1 MTERVYNFSPGP
13 AVLPLPVLEQV
24 QREMLALPGVG
35 SSILEISHRSK
46 PFLAILEEAEANL
59 RRLLGI
65 GDDYKVLFLQGGSR
79 LQFSMIPM
87 NLLRDS
93 GRAAEYVVTGSWGE
107 KAAQEAAYEGEA
119 RVTWSGKA
127 TNYDRLPAW
136 AEVPRDPAAAY
147 VHITSNET
155 IQGVQFADD
164 PDAGGVPLVCDA
176 SSDFLHRPVDIS
188 RYGIYY
194 ACAQKN
200 AGPAGVTIVVIRNDL
215 VDRAPKS
222 VPGMLNYAAYANE
235 NSMQNTPNTFGIYVF
250 MLITRWLEKEIGGLA
265 KMLEI
270 NRAKA
275 KLVYDAVDES
285 GGFYRGHAQRDC
297 RSLMNVTFRL
307 PDDEMQ
313 KRFLAEAGERKLCE
327 LKGHR
332 SVGGI
337 RASIYNAMPIDGARR
352 LAEFMRDFC
361 ASANCDGPALAS
373 SQGGRKGFP
382 LN

>member
-13 AVLPLPVLEQV
+13 AVLPLSVLEQV

-46 PFLAILEEAEANL
+46 AFLAILAEAEANL

-65 GDDYKVLFLQGGSR
+65 GDNYKVLFLQGGAR

-93 GRAAEYVVTGSWGE
+93 GKTAEYVVSGSWGE
-107 KAAQEAAYEGEA
+107 KAAQEATLEGEA

-136 AEVPRDPAAAY
+136 SEVPRDPTAAY

-155 IQGVQFADD
+155 IQGVQFAAD

-176 SSDFLHRPVDIS
+176 SSDFLHRPVDID
-188 RYGIYY
+188 RYGVFY

-200 AGPAGVTIVVIRNDL
+200 AGPSGVTIVVIREDL
-215 VDRAPKS
+215 LDRAPKS
-222 VPGMLNYAAYANE
+222 VPSMLNYAAYAKE

-250 MLITRWLEKEIGGLA
+250 MLITRWLENDIGGLA
-265 KMLEI
+265 KMLEV

-275 KLVYDAVDES
+275 RLIYDALDES
-285 GGFYRGHAQRDC
+285 GGFYRGHAQQDC
-297 RSLMNVTFRL
+297 RSLMNVTFNM
-307 PDDEMQ
+307 PNDEVQ
-313 KRFLAEAGERKLCE
+313 KRFLSEAAEQNLCE

-337 RASIYNAMPIDGARR
+337 RASIYNAMPMDGARK

-361 ASANCDGPALAS
+361 RRNG
-373 SQGGRKGFP
+373 
-382 LN
+382 